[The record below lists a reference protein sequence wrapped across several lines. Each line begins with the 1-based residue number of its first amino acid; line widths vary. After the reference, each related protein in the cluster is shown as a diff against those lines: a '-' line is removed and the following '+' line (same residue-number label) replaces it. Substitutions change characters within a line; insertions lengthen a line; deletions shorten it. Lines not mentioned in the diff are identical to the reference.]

1 MLGYIFRNIF
11 SSIVNIVAVVI
22 LTFLLMNLLP
32 SDPIL
37 IRLGARYNE
46 KDAQVLREKYGLDK
60 PLYFQMYR
68 YFIDVLNGEFGIS
81 IVNGENINELL
92 KKRFPKSFLLI
103 LISFFFSL
111 PFIPLGIYIAYA
123 NKKGVSTKI
132 EQFLVMLSSIPL
144 FVVSSLIIF
153 ISSFFL
159 KLSLTS
165 KTGIPGLEN
174 YILPAFILSI
184 TPSFLIFK
192 TIKDTMASVL
202 QQTFILAHR
211 SFGFKESTILFKFAL
226 KNCAIPVITLL
237 GNLSA
242 YYLSMIYVVE
252 YMFSIG
258 GIGTLAVSSALNY
271 DTPVVMAIVIVVSII
286 YNLVNVLTKLL
297 LPIFDRRV
305 LYESL

>member
-1 MLGYIFRNIF
+1 MLRYIFRNI
-11 SSIVNIVAVVI
+11 SSSAINIITVVI
-22 LTFLLMNLLP
+22 FTFLLMNILP
-32 SDPIL
+32 SDPVL

-46 KDAQVLREKYGLDK
+46 KDAKALKEKYGLDK

-68 YFIDVLNGEFGIS
+68 YFINVLKGEFGIS
-81 IVNGENINELL
+81 IISGERINELL
-92 KKRFPKSFLLI
+92 EKRFSKSFLLI
-103 LISFFFSL
+103 LISFLFSL
-111 PFIPLGIYIAYA
+111 PFIPLGIYVAYTGE
-123 NKKGVSTKI
+123 KSTSMKI
-132 EQFLVMLSSIPL
+132 EQFFIMLSSIPL
-144 FVVSSLIIF
+144 FALSSLIIF
-153 ISSFFL
+153 TSSFLL
-159 KLSLTS
+159 KISLTS
-165 KTGIPGLEN
+165 RTGVPGLEN

-192 TIKDTMASVL
+192 TVKDTMTSVL
-202 QQTFILAHR
+202 KQTFILAHR
-211 SFGFKESTILFKFAL
+211 SFGFDENKILFKFAL

-271 DTPVVMAIVIVVSII
+271 DTPVVIAIVIVVSII
-286 YNLVNVLTKLL
+286 YNTVNIFTKLL
-297 LPIFDRRV
+297 IPILDRRV